1 VGLQVR
7 QVVGLHHRGKIV
19 IQLGPINAR
28 LRAARAFAVS
38 FEPAPSN
45 TSWYVV
51 GTNVAPRPLAAGW
64 ILVLVHYVVQ
74 FLDVGQGLW
83 ESWMAV
89 LSLNFLVSLDRI
101 ELVLTH
107 AQRSER

>member
-1 VGLQVR
+1 
-7 QVVGLHHRGKIV
+7 
-19 IQLGPINAR
+19 
-28 LRAARAFAVS
+28 
-38 FEPAPSN
+38 
-45 TSWYVV
+45 
-51 GTNVAPRPLAAGW
+51 LAAGW